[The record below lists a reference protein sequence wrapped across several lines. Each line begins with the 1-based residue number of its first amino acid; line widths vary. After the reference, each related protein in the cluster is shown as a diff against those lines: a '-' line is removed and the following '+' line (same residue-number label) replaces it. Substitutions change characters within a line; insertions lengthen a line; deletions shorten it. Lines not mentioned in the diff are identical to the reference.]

1 VKLAVSWPSGGTQV
15 FADVPVNTRVRIVEG
30 GDIETEGFNPRSA
43 GKTTAAVPAP
53 ASAPRAT
60 WMYEPFPAPDFSLP
74 DLAGGTRSLAA
85 LKGKPAIVLLW
96 SFDVIAARAAL
107 ETLGRGA
114 PELTRAG
121 VGSIAI
127 AVETPPDQASL
138 RSVPSGATPV
148 VIATPDVSLSYA
160 ILNRHLF
167 MNRQDLRLPTCLL
180 LDGSGNVVKVYR
192 DRADVDQIVKDARTI
207 DVSPAERLTRA
218 VPFQGTFHAGLPL
231 RNYLPYGRDLLDN
244 GLDAAAVIAFER
256 AAQANPGAST
266 LYRLG
271 TLLARSGETVRA
283 RAAFERAL
291 GLQPDLA
298 EANNDLGA
306 LLAQSGDLDA
316 AIGRFRAALAS
327 TPEYPDALNNLGY
340 ALLLTGRDAE
350 ARALYEKALAL
361 QPDFPEALN
370 NLGLL
375 FGRAGDMDRAERY
388 FRDALGRRPDY
399 GEAANNLALVFVSRG
414 QADAAVSLLQ
424 GVLTRTPEYEAAYV
438 TLAKIHFS
446 AGRSQEGIAVLE
458 QLLQRNPT
466 HAVALELLRQ
476 WKGR

>member
-1 VKLAVSWPSGGTQV
+1 MAH
-15 FADVPVNTRVRIVEG
+15 
-30 GDIETEGFNPRSA
+30 
-43 GKTTAAVPAP
+43 AA
-53 ASAPRAT
+53 
-60 WMYEPFPAPDFSLP
+60 
-74 DLAGGTRSLAA
+74 
-85 LKGKPAIVLLW
+85 
-96 SFDVIAARAAL
+96 
-107 ETLGRGA
+107 
-114 PELTRAG
+114 LTRAG

-127 AVETPPDQASL
+127 AIDAPPDQAAL
-138 RSVPSGATPV
+138 RTLPSGATPV
-148 VIATPDVSLSYA
+148 VIATPEVSLSYA

-167 MNRQDLRLPTCLL
+167 MNRQDAASAHVLCSSMR
-180 LDGSGNVVKVYR
+180 SGNVVKVYR
-192 DRADVDQIVKDARTI
+192 DRVDVDQIVKDAGAI
-207 DVSPAERLTRA
+207 DVSPAERLARA
-218 VPFQGTFHAGLPL
+218 VPFHGTFHSGLPL

-244 GLDAAAVIAFER
+244 GLERAAVMAFER

-283 RAAFERAL
+283 RAAYERAL
-291 GLQPDLA
+291 VLQPDLA

-306 LLAQSGDLDA
+306 LLAQAGDLDA

-340 ALLLTGRDAE
+340 ALLLTGRDDE

-414 QADAAVSLLQ
+414 QADAAVALLQ
-424 GVLTRTPEYEAAYV
+424 GVLTRTPQYEAAYV

-446 AGRSQEGIAVLE
+446 AGRSNEGIAVLE
-458 QLLQRNPT
+458 RLLQTNPT
-466 HAVALELLRQ
+466 HAIALELLRQ